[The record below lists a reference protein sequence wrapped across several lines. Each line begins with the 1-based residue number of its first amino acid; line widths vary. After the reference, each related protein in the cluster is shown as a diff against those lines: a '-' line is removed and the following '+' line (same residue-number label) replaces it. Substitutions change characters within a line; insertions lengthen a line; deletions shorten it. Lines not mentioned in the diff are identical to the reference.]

1 MIVVRFD
8 RKLKCWKG
16 LMVICLFLDRL
27 LIAIFS
33 ARDIF
38 CFDEIDAIFLIKPPS
53 YDTQ

>member
-38 CFDEIDAIFLIKPPS
+38 CFTLHSGMFRSATFVA
-53 YDTQ
+53 